1 MCRPLVF
8 TAPNGP
14 RVEIKSFVAEELRR
28 NAQRDSGSIEN
39 GGILIGRR
47 ILDSH
52 DTVVDQVT
60 SACPT
65 DVQSACSFVRN
76 PIGHQ
81 AQLDR
86 AWRQSGGVATYL
98 GEWHTHPTSN
108 VEPSPIDRRNW
119 RKLARHAA
127 GPLVFLIVGTE
138 TIGCW
143 GPDGFRWTM
152 EEW

>member
-1 MCRPLVF
+1 VCRPLVF
-8 TAPNGP
+8 TAPSGP
-14 RVEIKSFVAEELRR
+14 RVEVKSLVVGELKRH
-28 NAQRDSGSIEN
+28 AQRDRDSSEN

-47 ILDSH
+47 ILNSL

-65 DVQSACSFVRN
+65 DLQSVCSFVRN
-76 PIGHQ
+76 PKGHQ

-86 AWRQSGGVATYL
+86 AWELSGGVATYL
-98 GEWHTHPTSN
+98 GEWHTHPASH
-108 VEPSPIDRRNW
+108 VEPSLTDRRNW
-119 RKLARHAA
+119 RKLARYAA

-143 GPDGFRWTM
+143 GSDGCRWTM

>member
-8 TAPNGP
+8 MGPNGA
-14 RVEIKSFVAEELRR
+14 RVEIKPLVVGELRQY
-28 NAQRDSGSIEN
+28 AQRERGSSEN

-47 ILDSH
+47 ILDSR

-60 SACPT
+60 SACPS
-65 DVQSACSFVRN
+65 DVQSVCSFVRN
-76 PIGHQ
+76 PNGHQ

-86 AWRQSGGVATYL
+86 AWSQSGGVATYL
-98 GEWHTHPTSN
+98 GEWHTHPTPH
-108 VEPSPIDRRNW
+108 VEPSAIDGRNW
-119 RKLARHAA
+119 GKLSRHSAD
-127 GPLVFLIVGTE
+127 PLVFVIVGTK

-143 GPDGFRWTM
+143 GPDGCRWTM